1 MEIPGEK
8 LSIRLWETLTEKAI
22 GGWLRPFQKRREGLV
37 EIELKR
43 AEILSLAQAAR
54 DAEEITS
61 GAKNLSDFKLRLDF
75 SSEKA
80 KCEGQSRIEPTVN
93 MAALIEQTSSQTS
106 YHTVRKELNLA
117 QAILHA
123 EEKIINDG
131 DECCSDEHV
140 GEDWIYRWRDYA
152 SDVHTEDMQRL
163 WGQLLAGEVKA
174 PGSYSLRCMEFLRS
188 LEQSEA
194 KLIERLGGIVV
205 DGLIM
210 LEPSWKEY
218 FSFGEILELDAL
230 GILSG
235 VAGGGIHRKVTCSDK
250 SWLRL
255 IECNKKLLVV
265 THVDD
270 SVTLELT
277 GYPLTGLGKQML
289 GLGSFAQNVEYVD
302 QIIQQ
307 IVSKGFK
314 VQIGDFKRKPEG
326 GYDVFNLIE
335 VT

>member
-61 GAKNLSDFKLRLDF
+61 GAKNLSDFKLRLEF

-80 KCEGQSRIEPTVN
+80 KCESQSRIEPTVN
-93 MAALIEQTSSQTS
+93 MAALIEQASSQTS

-131 DECCSDEHV
+131 DECCSEERV

-152 SDVHTEDMQRL
+152 SDVHAEDMQRL

-174 PGSYSLRCMEFLRS
+174 PGSYSLRCMEFLRN

-194 KLIERLGGIVV
+194 KLIERLGGLVV

-218 FSFGEILELDAL
+218 FSFREILELDAL

-235 VAGGGIHRKVTCSDK
+235 VAGGGINRKVTCSDK

-265 THVDD
+265 THVDN

-277 GYPLTGLGKQML
+277 GFPLTGLGKQML
-289 GLGSFAQNVEYVD
+289 GLGDFTQNVEYID
-302 QIIQQ
+302 QIIQL
-307 IVSKGFK
+307 IVSKGFQVK
-314 VQIGDFKRKPEG
+314 IGDFKRKPDG
-326 GYDVFNLIE
+326 GYEVFNMVKIN
-335 VT
+335 